1 MTSTPPVVFIHGV
14 GLDQTMWDGVLE
26 HLSADREL
34 VTFNMIGHGDAPKPV
49 GPYSLDL
56 FVAQLSEVVDAI
68 SPHEPVDVVGFSMGA
83 LVAQGFT
90 CTHSNRVRRLVLLH
104 SVFDR
109 TPSERAAIVARV
121 ADVRAG
127 GFLTSIDAAL
137 DRWFTPDFAATNPA
151 TISEVRR
158 VLEAN
163 DVAAY
168 ANSYEVFATADER
181 LVDSA
186 AEIVCETLVLTG
198 DGDQRST
205 PEMTCRLAATIPKGR
220 AVVLPALRHLAAIED
235 PHVVADHLQAFLG
248 A

>member
-1 MTSTPPVVFIHGV
+1 MIVQPPVVFIHGV
-14 GLDQTMWDGVLE
+14 GLDQTMWNGVLE
-26 HLSADREL
+26 HLPADREL
-34 VTFNMIGHGDAPKPV
+34 VTYNMIGHGDAPKPF

-56 FVAQLSEVVDAI
+56 FVAQLSEVVDAV

-83 LVAQGFT
+83 LVAQGFA
-90 CTHSNRVRRLVLLH
+90 CAHGNRVRRLVLLH

-109 TPSERAAIVARV
+109 TPTERAAIVARV
-121 ADVRAG
+121 DDVRAG

-137 DRWFTPDFAATNPA
+137 DRWFTPDFASTNPA
-151 TISEVRR
+151 VIGEVRR
-158 VLEAN
+158 VLESN

-168 ANSYEVFATADER
+168 AYAYEIFATADEY

-205 PEMTCRLAATIPKGR
+205 PEMTCRLAAALPKGR
-220 AVVLPALRHLAAIED
+220 AVVLPTLRHLAAIED
-235 PHVVADHLQAFLG
+235 PLVVADHLQAFLG

>member
-1 MTSTPPVVFIHGV
+1 MTVQTPVVFIHGV

-26 HLSADREL
+26 HLPADREL
-34 VTFNMIGHGDAPKPV
+34 VTYNMIGHGDAPKPV
-49 GPYSLDL
+49 GPYSLEL
-56 FVAQLSEVVDAI
+56 FVDQLVEVVDAI

-83 LVAQGFT
+83 LVAQGFA
-90 CTHSNRVRRLVLLH
+90 CAHSNRVRRLVLLH

-121 ADVRAG
+121 ADVRGG
-127 GFLTSIDAAL
+127 GFPASIDAAL
-137 DRWFTPDFAATNPA
+137 DRWFTPDFASAHPSV
-151 TISEVRR
+151 IGEVRR
-158 VLEAN
+158 VLEFN
-163 DVAAY
+163 EVAAY
-168 ANSYEVFATADER
+168 ANAYEVFATADAC
-181 LVDSA
+181 LADSV

-205 PEMTCRLAATIPKGR
+205 PEMTRRLAAAIPKGR
-220 AVVLPALRHLAAIED
+220 AVVLPRLRHLAAIED